1 MMPWKVKKGS
11 RKNYTVYWVVS
22 IAIKLIILA
31 LAVVFLLKFYK
42 VLR

>member
-22 IAIKLIILA
+22 IAIKIIIFVL
-31 LAVVFLLKFYK
+31 VIIFLFKFYK
-42 VLR
+42 LIR